1 MSTTTKRPRL
11 SVATYD
17 RMVEAGILPET
28 NRFELINGKLVEKVT
43 KGEKHS
49 ASSERTWRAIHALLP
64 AGWHVRIEKPV
75 SIPRRRGEPEPD
87 VSVAR
92 GGVDD
97 YEDRHPGPADVALV
111 VEVTRAERGQGPGSG
126 PHLRRRR
133 RPRVLDREHPR
144 PPARSLRPPDR
155 RRVPGAHDPGR
166 DGVGRA
172 RDRRPGRRHDR
183 RGQPAAA
190 LAGGRWFAMKR
201 PPSQRPERQP
211 GPMHTYIVG
220 QPYDP
225 RRGCLARGR

>member
-1 MSTTTKRPRL
+1 VSTTTKRPRL

-111 VEVTRAERGQGPGSG
+111 VEVTRTSAAKDRG
-126 PHLRRRR
+126 L
-133 RPRVLDREHPR
+133 
-144 PPARSLRPPDR
+144 ARTYGGGG
-155 RRVPGAHDPGR
+155 VPVYWIVNIPGR
-166 DGVGRA
+166 QLEVYAHPTEGAYPAPTILGETESVDLVIEGQVVGTIAVASLLPRS
-172 RDRRPGRRHDR
+172 
-183 RGQPAAA
+183 RGEATP
-190 LAGGRWFAMKR
+190 
-201 PPSQRPERQP
+201 
-211 GPMHTYIVG
+211 
-220 QPYDP
+220 
-225 RRGCLARGR
+225 

>member
-1 MSTTTKRPRL
+1 MSTTAKRPRL

-75 SIPRRRGEPEPD
+75 SIPRRRSEPEPD

-111 VEVTRAERGQGPGSG
+111 VEVTRTSAAKDRGLARTYGGGGVPVYWIVNIPQRRIEVYSDPSGRGRSAVYRQGTTFGDGEVISV
-126 PHLRRRR
+126 
-133 RPRVLDREHPR
+133 VLDGLEIG
-144 PPARSLRPPDR
+144 
-155 RRVPGAHDPGR
+155 RVAVSDILPKP
-166 DGVGRA
+166 
-172 RDRRPGRRHDR
+172 
-183 RGQPAAA
+183 
-190 LAGGRWFAMKR
+190 
-201 PPSQRPERQP
+201 
-211 GPMHTYIVG
+211 
-220 QPYDP
+220 
-225 RRGCLARGR
+225 